1 MEAYEL
7 GESLG
12 KNEGL
17 EPKDRTWWILKP
29 GMSDR
34 GQGIRLFSTLGEL
47 TEIFE
52 AWDPESDDE
61 DEDEDEEAA
70 GGGTDLMTSQLRHF
84 VAQEYIHPPLLID
97 STKFHIRTYVLAV
110 GGLQVYVYRNMLA
123 LFAPRP
129 YVAPGEDSDLS
140 RHLTN
145 TCLQSGDRE
154 GVVREFW
161 SLQKELGADKLEGVW
176 KNVCRTV
183 GETFEAAA
191 RGQRIHFQVGS
202 RYRGSD

>member
-1 MEAYEL
+1 
-7 GESLG
+7 
-12 KNEGL
+12 
-17 EPKDRTWWILKP
+17 
-29 GMSDR
+29 MSDR
-34 GQGIRLFSTLGEL
+34 GQGIRLFSTMDEL

-61 DEDEDEEAA
+61 DDEEAA
-70 GGGTDLMTSQLRHF
+70 DGAADLCTSQLRHF

-97 STKFHIRTYVLAV
+97 DTKFHIRAYVVAV
-110 GGLQVYVYRNMLA
+110 GGLKVYLYRNMLA
-123 LFAPRP
+123 LFAPQK
-129 YVAPGEDSDLS
+129 YVPPGEDPDLT

-161 SLQKELGADKLEGVW
+161 SLEKEIGKEMVEKVW
-176 KNVCRTV
+176 KKVCETV

-191 RGQRIHFQVGS
+191 RGQRIHFQV
-202 RYRGSD
+202 RGWQTTVG